1 MLAALGPKK
10 QACSPMLIFQI
21 YNTTPLLGTFI
32 LHLEKTSRVHKEKVY
47 NIRELKIEQ

>member
-1 MLAALGPKK
+1 MLAASGPEKL
-10 QACSPMLIFQI
+10 ACSPMLICEI

-32 LHLEKTSRVHKEKVY
+32 LHLEKTSRVHKETVY